1 MADEIKKTENAA
13 EMDWDSGISAEAG
26 QANLPP
32 VGEYGFTVVE
42 LEKTMS
48 KTGKKMAKVV
58 IELDQEAQFWKITDY
73 LVLQENMAWKLA
85 QFFES
90 LGLKKKGEP
99 LTSMPWNKV
108 LNETGRV
115 KIKHETYE
123 GNENCKVDRY
133 ITTDAAQAPKA
144 PDTSDVPFEV

>member
-1 MADEIKKTENAA
+1 MAEDIKNTNE
-13 EMDWDSGISAEAG
+13 EMDWDSGISAEAS

-32 VGEYGFTVVE
+32 VGEYGFTVIE
-42 LEKTMS
+42 FEKTQS
-48 KTGKKMAKVV
+48 KTGKKMAKVTL
-58 IELDQEAQFWKITDY
+58 ELDESAQFWKVNDY
-73 LVLQENMAWKLA
+73 LVLQDSMAWKLA

-99 LTSMPWNKV
+99 LTSMPWDKI

-123 GNENCKVDRY
+123 GKENCKVDRY
-133 ITTDAAQAPKA
+133 VVTEAAQAPKA

>member
-1 MADEIKKTENAA
+1 MAEDIKNTNA
-13 EMDWDSGISAEAG
+13 EMDWDSGISAEAS

-32 VGEYGFTVVE
+32 VGEYGFTVIE
-42 LEKTMS
+42 FEKTQS
-48 KTGKKMAKVV
+48 KTGKKMAKVTLK
-58 IELDQEAQFWKITDY
+58 LDESAQFWKVNDY
-73 LVLQENMAWKLA
+73 LVLQDSMAWKLA

-99 LTSMPWNKV
+99 LTSMPWDKV

-115 KIKHETYE
+115 RIKHETYE
-123 GNENCKVDRY
+123 GKENCKVDRY
-133 ITTDAAQAPKA
+133 VVTEAAQDPKA